1 MEKKSRDQGHLIVA
15 NRDGAQRTRSGDGVD
30 GVH

>member
-1 MEKKSRDQGHLIVA
+1 MEKKSKDQGYVIVA
-15 NRDGAQRTRSGDGVD
+15 NGGGAQHIGSGDGVD